1 MSDSKSVE
9 AADPAKKTS
18 KITGPVDNDATVLT
32 TEANIQCLWND
43 QAFESGD
50 RISSEG
56 KSFEC
61 SNGLWVEV

>member
-1 MSDSKSVE
+1 MSDAKTVE

-32 TEANIQCLWND
+32 VEGDIKCFWND
-43 QAFESGD
+43 EEFSNGERVSA
-50 RISSEG
+50 EG
-56 KSFEC
+56 KTYEA